1 MLGEGRILGLGRA
14 RERMAQIHISAGNK
28 KEASRQRQLRD
39 ESRLKA
45 GDRYRKAVNLLRE
58 GLLSEA
64 TAIFDDLMSTVSARS
79 DSYRAAVHQQIAR
92 SYFESSY
99 FGKAADQV
107 QKAVLAYDGL
117 IEAHFDLGVFLIAK
131 GEATR
136 ADSVFQKAIDR
147 FGPIRYPRPLLSQ
160 LVKYGIQSEA
170 AQRAMDAYFN
180 EARR

>member
-1 MLGEGRILGLGRA
+1 MFGEGKILGLGRA
-14 RERMAQIHISAGNK
+14 HERMAQIHASSGNK
-28 KEASRQRQLRD
+28 KEASHQRQLRD

-45 GDRYRKAVNLLRE
+45 GDRYRKAVSLLRK
-58 GLLSEA
+58 GLHVEA
-64 TAIFDDLMSTVSARS
+64 TAIFDDVMSTVSARP

-99 FGKAADQV
+99 FVEAADQA
-107 QKAVLAYDGL
+107 QEAMLTYDGL
-117 IEAHFDLGVFLIAK
+117 VEAHFELGVFLIAK

-147 FGPIRYPRPLLSQ
+147 FGPTRYPRSLLGQ
-160 LVKYGIQSEA
+160 LVTYGIQPEA
-170 AQRAMDAYFN
+170 AQRAMDTYFP